1 MALWR
6 VLVLVLLATC
16 VSALLEHGGSMNIN
30 KRQLKEQALE
40 MFRHAYRSYMVR
52 VVEYGRK

>member
-1 MALWR
+1 MTFWH
-6 VLVLVLLATC
+6 VLALVLLTTP

-40 MFRHAYRSYMVR
+40 MFRHAYRSYMVSAI
-52 VVEYGRK
+52 GR